1 MNIQEA
7 YYFEEKEAREKAEE
21 QKMKGKRK
29 VYEWMYKV
37 VNEQHWHILSRLM
50 TLEEVEI
57 WLKESELQ
65 PIKYKK
71 TGREFIVDN
80 DTPQLDER

>member
-1 MNIQEA
+1 MNPQEA
-7 YYFEEKEAREKAEE
+7 YYFEDKEVREKAEAF
-21 QKMKGKRK
+21 KMKGKKK

-37 VNEQHWHILSRLM
+37 GNEQHWHILSRLM
-50 TLEEVEI
+50 TQNEVEI

-71 TGREFIVDN
+71 TGREFIVEAD
-80 DTPQLDER
+80 DK